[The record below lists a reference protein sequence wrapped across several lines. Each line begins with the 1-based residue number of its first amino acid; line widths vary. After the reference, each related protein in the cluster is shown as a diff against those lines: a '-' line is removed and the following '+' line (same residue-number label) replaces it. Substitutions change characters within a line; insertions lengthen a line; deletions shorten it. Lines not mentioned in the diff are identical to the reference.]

1 MPGAAGKE
9 LEQGVAGGQ
18 EALHGLGVREE
29 VVRVVEVLM
38 RN

>member
-1 MPGAAGKE
+1 MPGATGEE

-18 EALHGLGVREE
+18 EALRGLGAREE

>member
-1 MPGAAGKE
+1 MQGAAGEE

-18 EALHGLGVREE
+18 EALRGLGAREE